1 MQIISNNYA
10 QPLPGFRAKH
20 IAIKNMDLAKTI
32 PNMLKSGATLKQ
44 ISLKT
49 GKSEATISQ
58 WIKVHLGK
66 KITDIRREVK
76 EYLKKEKDDAKAAKE
91 LNMDIKSIQDTRL
104 KYGIVHKASRFDLY
118 QERRKQIF
126 QMFREGAGI
135 NDITQKFG
143 VTPKC
148 AYNYRADYLEEELNV
163 MHNSEEDKI
172 RYIKTR
178 LDSGVQPDDIIK
190 ELGGLGRGLCNK
202 ILEERAIAERSVKA
216 LYKEKVTNLIVDK
229 LRSGMTLHQIEEE
242 TNIPFGI
249 LVKYATAGD
258 KKSAKIVNNI
268 FRARYIMDRL
278 REGLNIED
286 VAKLLNVD
294 RTTAYRYLGKDNI
307 RELRELKRNAILEAR
322 KKKPK
327 S

>member
-91 LNMDIKSIQDTRL
+91 LNMDIQSIQETRL
-104 KYGIVHKASRFDLY
+104 KYGIIVHKASRFDLY

-135 NDITQKFG
+135 NDITEKFG

-148 AYNYRADYLEEELNV
+148 AYNYRADYLQEELNV
-163 MHNSEEDKI
+163 MHNSDEDKI

-178 LDSGVQPDDIIK
+178 LDSGVHPDDIIR

-202 ILEERAIAERSVKA
+202 ILEERAIAERSDKA
-216 LYKEKVTNLIVDK
+216 LYKNKVTNLIVEK

-249 LVKYATAGD
+249 LAKYATAGD
-258 KKSAKIVNNI
+258 KKIP
-268 FRARYIMDRL
+268 
-278 REGLNIED
+278 
-286 VAKLLNVD
+286 KL
-294 RTTAYRYLGKDNI
+294 
-307 RELRELKRNAILEAR
+307 
-322 KKKPK
+322 
-327 S
+327 